1 MGTFL
6 DMRTSQNA
14 SNPFTATL
22 STFAT
27 NPSLIGVIGLQTRNV
42 ANPIVKLEGT
52 LGVATSFDTFATVT
66 VLFARGTTNPTGGTI
81 IYTAV
86 VGVPTNPPAAVG
98 GITSPQIITVCAADL
113 LAPAAAETVYTMLA
127 YASTDATRTGPESF
141 QGIAANTATTP

>member
-27 NPSLIGVIGLQTRNV
+27 NPSLIGVIGLQTRSV

-52 LGVATSFDTFATVT
+52 IGIQASTLTFATLT

-81 IYTAV
+81 VYTAV
-86 VGVPTNPPAAVG
+86 VGIPTLSLL
-98 GITSPQIITVCAADL
+98 TSPQLVTVCGADL
-113 LAPAAAETVYTMLA
+113 LAPAATETVYTMLA

-141 QGIAANTATTP
+141 QGIAARTT

>member
-27 NPSLIGVIGLQTRNV
+27 NPSLIGVIGLQTRSV

-52 LGVATSFDTFATVT
+52 IGIQADAVTFATLT

-81 IYTAV
+81 VYTAV
-86 VGVPTNPPAAVG
+86 VGIPTLTGV
-98 GITSPQIITVCAADL
+98 IETSPQIVTVCGADL

-127 YASTDATRTGPESF
+127 YASTDATRIGPESF
-141 QGIAANTATTP
+141 QGIAARTT

>member
-1 MGTFL
+1 MGIFL

-14 SNPFTATL
+14 SNPFKVPL
-22 STFAT
+22 STLAT

-52 LGVATSFDTFATVT
+52 LGVERGFLTFATVT
-66 VLFARGTTNPTGGTI
+66 VLFARGTTNPTGGSI
-81 IYTAV
+81 VYTAV
-86 VGVPTNPPAAVG
+86 VGIPTLPFDPEGTN
-98 GITSPQIITVCAADL
+98 ITGTDIITICAADL

-141 QGIAANTATTP
+141 QGIAARG